1 MKHLKE
7 LRKANNLKQK
17 DLANYL
23 NIPQATY
30 CRIENS
36 KFEADYNVLLKLSKK
51 FNVSINYL
59 IDDDL
64 SEENNQYTKN
74 EFQQI
79 KEIEQLQIL
88 SKEIKRIDK
97 QVDNLIKEKFNSK
110 IIGIYNNNGTIN
122 QNIMISNNTLET
134 DDEDKK
140 INN

>member
-1 MKHLKE
+1 M
-7 LRKANNLKQK
+7 
-17 DLANYL
+17 
-23 NIPQATY
+23 
-30 CRIENS
+30 
-36 KFEADYNVLLKLSKK
+36 
-51 FNVSINYL
+51 
-59 IDDDL
+59 L

-74 EFQQI
+74 KFQQI

-97 QVDNLIKEKFNSK
+97 QVDNLIKEKFNSNL
-110 IIGIYNNNGTIN
+110 IGIYNNNGTVN

>member
-7 LRKANNLKQK
+7 LRKANNLTQK
-17 DLANYL
+17 NLANYL

-64 SEENNQYTKN
+64 SEKNNQYTKN

-97 QVDNLIKEKFNSK
+97 QIDNLIKEKSNSK
-110 IIGIYNNNGTIN
+110 IIGIYNNNGTVN

-134 DDEDKK
+134 DDKDEK
-140 INN
+140 NHN